1 MLASGIGSILALVT
15 LVSKEV
21 VLGFG
26 LLAMLL
32 VVSSPFAYTPDM
44 VPEGLKFILWFNPL
58 SYFVMAFQQVL
69 CFGELPDQM
78 LLAVTTLLGVGSFI
92 VFFKLFKR
100 VKRTFFDYA

>member
-1 MLASGIGSILALVT
+1 VT
-15 LVSKEV
+15 LVSKDI

-26 LLAMLL
+26 LIAMLL

-69 CFGELPDQM
+69 CFGKPPDLI
-78 LLAVTTLLGVGSFI
+78 LLAVTAVLGAGGFT
-92 VFFKLFKR
+92 VFFKLFQR